1 MVLWESK
8 FQPSTLNQK
17 IEVPD
22 HADTTSYLYMPSP
35 EILDVAA
42 LVWIQLDE
50 EPLIEV
56 AGSRLDSL
64 SQSQRRL

>member
-1 MVLWESK
+1 ML
-8 FQPSTLNQK
+8 
-17 IEVPD
+17 
-22 HADTTSYLYMPSP
+22 SP

-42 LVWIQLDE
+42 LVRILLDE

-64 SQSQRRL
+64 SEPEKTLMKMQDKLVL